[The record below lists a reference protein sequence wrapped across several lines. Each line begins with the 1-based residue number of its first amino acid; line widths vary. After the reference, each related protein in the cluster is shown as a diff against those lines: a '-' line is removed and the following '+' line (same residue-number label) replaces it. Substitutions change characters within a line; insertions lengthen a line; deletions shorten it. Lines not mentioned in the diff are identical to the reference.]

1 MIEFVRWLL
10 GRNRHETELDTTKI
24 HTAKLD
30 QQYAEA
36 TEQRAEASH
45 FRRRAERDGP
55 AIRAELA
62 KNHFGERL
70 EAAFYADDRRRHA

>member
-1 MIEFVRWLL
+1 MIGLIRWLT
-10 GRNRHETELDTTKI
+10 GRGRQAPEVD
-24 HTAKLD
+24 TAKLD
-30 QQYAEA
+30 QRHAEA
-36 TEQRAEASH
+36 AEQRIEAHH